1 MLHFQ
6 WQIISIRHLDARDQ
20 LLLPKVDLEPD
31 RLAALLDLRII
42 TGMRKRKLIKCF
54 RSSSL
59 YKFHFCEIM
68 MSTWK
73 IELLQ
78 ILCHESGCGCDLPRD
93 QGRYTALF
101 LLNTQLVLF
110 SLASPYT
117 NTNTH
122 NLIRSSSFGKHEFFQ
137 ALIMSLKYIMRLIL
151 VKKLI
156 RIIKKYPQRFYLH
169 LIIIIALFITL
180 L

>member
-1 MLHFQ
+1 MPETSCSSPRSIWNQTGWPLSWTWGSSPALGRESLLNALDRHHY
-6 WQIISIRHLDARDQ
+6 ISSIFVRWWYQQAIANSMSRKWVWLWS
-20 LLLPKVDLEPD
+20 PKGSGK
-31 RLAALLDLRII
+31 IH
-42 TGMRKRKLIKCF
+42 
-54 RSSSL
+54 SSV
-59 YKFHFCEIM
+59 
-68 MSTWK
+68 
-73 IELLQ
+73 
-78 ILCHESGCGCDLPRD
+78 
-93 QGRYTALF
+93 

-137 ALIMSLKYIMRLIL
+137 ALIMSLKYIMRLIM

>member
-1 MLHFQ
+1 MPETSCSSPRSIWNQTGWPLSWTWGSSPALGRESLLHHY
-6 WQIISIRHLDARDQ
+6 ISSI
-20 LLLPKVDLEPD
+20 
-31 RLAALLDLRII
+31 
-42 TGMRKRKLIKCF
+42 
-54 RSSSL
+54 
-59 YKFHFCEIM
+59 FCEIM

-73 IELLQ
+73 SQLLQ